1 MLKKML
7 LVSAISAAF
16 AATPSVA
23 QQQGGQQGGQQ
34 QGGGQQSSQVWL
46 QEQATGAGSQ
56 IYVSTAGIRQIQQ
69 ALNKQGFDVGN
80 VNGVWSNQTARGV
93 QDYQRSK
100 GLEPTGTLTLS
111 LINSLGMQ
119 NVLTSAPQASGGGQ
133 GNQQWAQEQAQGP
146 GTPLMISPAG
156 VRQIQQELN
165 KRGYDVGRVDGQWGD
180 NTAQAARNFQRA
192 NGLEPNGKPD
202 VNLIAALGGTQAI
215 FQQSGQSSG
224 GGNNMQWRQ
233 EEATGPGVPVWAS
246 PATVRQIQQG
256 LNQAGYDV
264 GRVDGQWGQQT
275 ARAVQDFQRARG
287 LEPTGTLT
295 TSLLAS
301 IGQGNWMQ
309 GQIGGQGQSTGGQGG
324 QQQQSS
330 GQGGGGQQGGSGQG
344 GQQQGGSGQSSGSQG
359 DQQQQSSGQQ
369 GMSGQGSQ
377 QQGGFG
383 QSSGGQSGQQQQS
396 SGQQGMSGQGGQQ
409 QGGSGQSSQSSG
421 GQGSSQQQGGF
432 GQSSGGQGGQ
442 SMSDQSSGG
451 QSSGG
456 QSSGGMQ
463 SSQGSQQ
470 QQGFG
475 QSGSQSS
482 SQ

>member
-16 AATPSVA
+16 AATPSIA
-23 QQQGGQQGGQQ
+23 QQQGGQQGGGQ
-34 QGGGQQSSQVWL
+34 QGNQTWL
-46 QEQATGAGSQ
+46 QEQTTAAGTQ
-56 IYVSTAGIRQIQQ
+56 IYVSTAGVREIQQ
-69 ALNKQGFDVGN
+69 ALNQQGFDVGN
-80 VNGVWSNQTARGV
+80 VNGIWSNQTARGV

-100 GLEPTGTLTLS
+100 GLEPTGTLTLA
-111 LINSLGMQ
+111 LINSLGKQ
-119 NVLTSAPQASGGGQ
+119 NILTSAPQTSGGQ
-133 GNQQWAQEQAQGP
+133 GQQWRQETAQGQ

-180 NTAQAARNFQRA
+180 STARAAMHFQKA

-215 FQQSGQSSG
+215 FKSSGQSSG
-224 GGNNMQWRQ
+224 GGNKMQWAQ
-233 EEATGPGVPVWAS
+233 EEATGPGVAVWAS

-275 ARAVQDFQRARG
+275 VRAVQDFQRTRG

-309 GQIGGQGQSTGGQGG
+309 GQIGGGQGQSTGGQGG

-330 GQGGGGQQGGSGQG
+330 SQGGGFGG
-344 GQQQGGSGQSSGSQG
+344 GSQG
-359 DQQQQSSGQQ
+359 G
-369 GMSGQGSQ
+369 
-377 QQGGFG
+377 
-383 QSSGGQSGQQQQS
+383 
-396 SGQQGMSGQGGQQ
+396 
-409 QGGSGQSSQSSG
+409 
-421 GQGSSQQQGGF
+421 QQQGGF

-442 SMSDQSSGG
+442 
-451 QSSGG
+451 
-456 QSSGGMQ
+456 
-463 SSQGSQQ
+463 QQ
-470 QQGFG
+470 
-475 QSGSQSS
+475 QSS
-482 SQ
+482 SQGGGFGGGSQGGQGGQQQQSSGQGGQQ

>member
-23 QQQGGQQGGQQ
+23 QQQGGQQGG
-34 QGGGQQSSQVWL
+34 GQQSNQVWL
-46 QEQATGAGSQ
+46 QEQTTGAGTQ
-56 IYVSTAGIRQIQQ
+56 IYVSTAGVRQVQQ

-80 VNGVWSNQTARGV
+80 VNGIWSNQTARGV

-100 GLEPTGTLTLS
+100 GLEPTGTLTLA
-111 LINSLGMQ
+111 LVNSLGMQ
-119 NVLTSAPQASGGGQ
+119 NILTSAPQSSGGQ
-133 GNQQWAQEQAQGP
+133 GQQWAQERAQGP

-180 NTAQAARNFQRA
+180 STARAAMHFQKA

-215 FQQSGQSSG
+215 FQSSGQSSG
-224 GGNNMQWRQ
+224 GGNNNMRWAQ

-275 ARAVQDFQRARG
+275 VRAVQDFQRTRG

-309 GQIGGQGQSTGGQGG
+309 GQIGGGQGQSTGGQGG

-330 GQGGGGQQGGSGQG
+330 GQGGG
-344 GQQQGGSGQSSGSQG
+344 
-359 DQQQQSSGQQ
+359 QQQQSSGQQ
-369 GMSGQGSQ
+369 GMGGQGGQ

-383 QSSGGQSGQQQQS
+383 QSSGS
-396 SGQQGMSGQGGQQ
+396 QGGGMQGGQSRQ
-409 QGGSGQSSQSSG
+409 
-421 GQGSSQQQGGF
+421 QQQGGF

-442 SMSDQSSGG
+442 QQSSG
-451 QSSGG
+451 Q
-456 QSSGGMQ
+456 SGGMQ
-463 SSQGSQQ
+463 GGQQ
-470 QQGFG
+470 
-475 QSGSQSS
+475 
-482 SQ
+482 

>member
-1 MLKKML
+1 MKRLDCASRSNTEVMKKPNSIRLVPTFTTFEENTMLKKML

-16 AATPSVA
+16 AATPSIA

-34 QGGGQQSSQVWL
+34 NNQVWL
-46 QEQATGAGSQ
+46 QEQTTGAGTQ
-56 IYVSTAGIRQIQQ
+56 IYVSTAGVRQVQQ
-69 ALNKQGFDVGN
+69 ALNQQGFDVGN
-80 VNGVWSNQTARGV
+80 VNGIWSNQTVRGV

-100 GLEPTGTLTLS
+100 GLEPTGTLTLA
-111 LINSLGMQ
+111 LANSLGQQ
-119 NVLTSAPQASGGGQ
+119 NILTSAPQTSGGQ
-133 GNQQWAQEQAQGP
+133 GQQWRQERAQGQ

-180 NTAQAARNFQRA
+180 STARAAMHFQKA

-215 FQQSGQSSG
+215 FQSSGQSSG
-224 GGNNMQWRQ
+224 GNNNMQWAQ
-233 EEATGPGVPVWAS
+233 ETATGPGVPVWAS

-275 ARAVQDFQRARG
+275 VRAVQDFQRTRG

-309 GQIGGQGQSTGGQGG
+309 GQIGGGQSSGGQGGG

-330 GQGGGGQQGGSGQG
+330 GQGGG
-344 GQQQGGSGQSSGSQG
+344 
-359 DQQQQSSGQQ
+359 
-369 GMSGQGSQ
+369 
-377 QQGGFG
+377 
-383 QSSGGQSGQQQQS
+383 
-396 SGQQGMSGQGGQQ
+396 
-409 QGGSGQSSQSSG
+409 
-421 GQGSSQQQGGF
+421 SQQQGGF

-442 SMSDQSSGG
+442 QQGSSQSVGGQGGQQQQGFG

-456 QSSGGMQ
+456 QGQGMSGQQSGGMQ
-463 SSQGSQQ
+463 SSQGGQQ
-470 QQGFG
+470 QQGGFG
-475 QSGSQSS
+475 QSSGGGQSG
-482 SQ
+482 QGGQQ

>member
-1 MLKKML
+1 MERLNRVGAIAHPAAMWKCRRSRMRFVLFQPLQPKENTMLKKML

-23 QQQGGQQGGQQ
+23 QQQGGQQGG
-34 QGGGQQSSQVWL
+34 GQQSNQTWL
-46 QEQATGAGSQ
+46 QEQTTSAGTQ
-56 IYVSTAGIRQIQQ
+56 IYVSTAGVREIQQ
-69 ALNKQGFDVGN
+69 ALNQQGFDVGN
-80 VNGVWSNQTARGV
+80 VNGIWSNQTARGV

-100 GLEPTGTLTLS
+100 GLEPTGTLTLA
-111 LINSLGMQ
+111 LVNSLGKQ
-119 NVLTSAPQASGGGQ
+119 NILSSAPQSSGGQ
-133 GNQQWAQEQAQGP
+133 GQQWKQETAQGQ

-180 NTAQAARNFQRA
+180 NTARAAMHFQKA

-215 FQQSGQSSG
+215 FQSSGQSSG
-224 GGNNMQWRQ
+224 GGSNKMQWAQ
-233 EEATGPGVPVWAS
+233 EEATGPGVAVWAS

-275 ARAVQDFQRARG
+275 VRAVQDFQRTRG

-309 GQIGGQGQSTGGQGG
+309 GQIGG
-324 QQQQSS
+324 
-330 GQGGGGQQGGSGQG
+330 
-344 GQQQGGSGQSSGSQG
+344 
-359 DQQQQSSGQQ
+359 
-369 GMSGQGSQ
+369 
-377 QQGGFG
+377 G
-383 QSSGGQSGQQQQS
+383 QSSGGQG
-396 SGQQGMSGQGGQQ
+396 GGQ
-409 QGGSGQSSQSSG
+409 
-421 GQGSSQQQGGF
+421 QQQGGF
-432 GQSSGGQGGQ
+432 GQSSGGQGG
-442 SMSDQSSGG
+442 
-451 QSSGG
+451 
-456 QSSGGMQ
+456 
-463 SSQGSQQ
+463 SQQ

-475 QSGSQSS
+475 QSSGGQGQGMSGQQGGDMQGGQSSQQQGGFGQTGGSQGG
-482 SQ
+482 QQ